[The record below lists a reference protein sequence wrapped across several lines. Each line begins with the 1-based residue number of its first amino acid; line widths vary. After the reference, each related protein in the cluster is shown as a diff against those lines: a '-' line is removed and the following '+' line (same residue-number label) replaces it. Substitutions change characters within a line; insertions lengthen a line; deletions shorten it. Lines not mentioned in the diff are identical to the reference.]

1 MADQLELGQMEWL
14 SSLTD
19 SDIERVNA
27 ASSRRKFAAGQM
39 IVEHGDK
46 GDTMFFVLSGRVL
59 AVQWTREGREI
70 IYGDIGPG
78 SGCGEVSVLTEEP
91 RALSL
96 YARTNCV
103 LCEVPGQ
110 VLIDLFETRPQVR
123 KAVMH
128 TQFRRVSEL
137 TNRVQELT
145 LLGVEDRLRSYL
157 LRLALE
163 QGRLGPGQELD
174 LIPTQAEIAGIIGTH
189 REAVSRAL
197 TVLGRQGII
206 ETRRQYLRILEPG
219 GLMPSEIE

>member
-1 MADQLELGQMEWL
+1 MADQLELEQMEWL
-14 SSLTD
+14 AGLDETD
-19 SDIERVNA
+19 IARIRA
-27 ASSRRKFAAGQM
+27 ASSRRRFAAGQM
-39 IVEHGDK
+39 IVEYGDR
-46 GDTMFFVLSGRVL
+46 GDTLFFVLSGRVL

-96 YARTNCV
+96 YARTDCT
-103 LCEVPGQ
+103 LYEVPGP
-110 VLIDLFETRPQVR
+110 VLIDLFETRSQVR
-123 KAVMH
+123 KAVMR
-128 TQFRRVSEL
+128 TQFRRVSDL

-163 QGRLGPGQELD
+163 QGRLGAGQVLD
-174 LIPTQAEIAGIIGTH
+174 LVPTQAEIAGIIGTH

-197 TVLGRQGII
+197 TALGRQKII
-206 ETRRQYLRILEPG
+206 QTGRQYLRILNPD
-219 GLMPSEIE
+219 GLMPPDIE